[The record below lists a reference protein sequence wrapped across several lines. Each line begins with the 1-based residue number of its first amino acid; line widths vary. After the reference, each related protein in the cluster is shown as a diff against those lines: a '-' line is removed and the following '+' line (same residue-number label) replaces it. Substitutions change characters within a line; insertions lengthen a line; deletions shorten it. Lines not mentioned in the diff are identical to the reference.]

1 MPRNI
6 MAALN
11 TVPNGKAPKNPFDL
25 GNFETFHQKG
35 GQLNVAG
42 VRETMPNSD
51 YRMSVDAFTRTQLC
65 NTANFARMKENYYFV
80 FVPFGLVCSNAYQM
94 LVQRKQPYSA
104 RDFGTTQFPYF
115 SLKVVLK
122 RCLEI
127 AHLDL
132 TQTANAKFRDVHGF
146 NIGLGA
152 FKLLDMLGYGCY
164 LDIVESTFKS
174 SQALT
179 VDQAKA
185 IFDTINYQP
194 NALAIGAYQM
204 IWYYFFRNDI
214 YDNNVT
220 AKIFNFDDVVAASP
234 GSEPTSNYDILAVR
248 DVDDFIIDCL
258 QLRYV
263 PYKNDVF
270 MGAMPGTQYG
280 AVSTVSL
287 TQTLPLVISGS
298 ASLSGITGNDAGR
311 HNAGRYVD
319 GVWSSIT
326 AEEASELSD
335 GVFVG
340 RNPSDSK
347 LNPYSLRIG
356 EIMLQHD
363 QSGVVDNAIYSG
375 WSKDSSAYLDTHNHI
390 LSGSATLSTSGSINS
405 GSSLFD
411 VLQLVEAQAIQK
423 WRQKSM
429 LAGNKTADQF
439 RAHHGEVPRHLI
451 DHIPDFI
458 GSVDNVIQVTE
469 ITSQADTASASDE
482 SNLGEIRGRG
492 YGASDNKVFNFHADD
507 YGYVFLLHA
516 IVPEN
521 TYSSFGLDKKNTKLY
536 YTDFYQEEF
545 MNIGLE
551 ALPNYQLNITDS
563 VGEPF
568 PFPGPH
574 GQGGDTFPGNGVALR
589 GYVPRY
595 YEYKQY
601 ISKVH
606 GMFNPSRLSTYDHG
620 VSDLFGYSDMQSF
633 VMPRADLVIPLNTS
647 LIQFNFLVWTLSKLY
662 VNPTLFD
669 SIFAENADSH
679 ELTDNFFSHVRFNC
693 DALQP
698 VSVLGLP
705 QF

>member
-1 MPRNI
+1 
-6 MAALN
+6 
-11 TVPNGKAPKNPFDL
+11 
-25 GNFETFHQKG
+25 
-35 GQLNVAG
+35 
-42 VRETMPNSD
+42 
-51 YRMSVDAFTRTQLC
+51 
-65 NTANFARMKENYYFV
+65 
-80 FVPFGLVCSNAYQM
+80 
-94 LVQRKQPYSA
+94 
-104 RDFGTTQFPYF
+104 
-115 SLKVVLK
+115 
-122 RCLEI
+122 
-127 AHLDL
+127 
-132 TQTANAKFRDVHGF
+132 
-146 NIGLGA
+146 
-152 FKLLDMLGYGCY
+152 
-164 LDIVESTFKS
+164 
-174 SQALT
+174 
-179 VDQAKA
+179 
-185 IFDTINYQP
+185 
-194 NALAIGAYQM
+194 
-204 IWYYFFRNDI
+204 
-214 YDNNVT
+214 
-220 AKIFNFDDVVAASP
+220 
-234 GSEPTSNYDILAVR
+234 
-248 DVDDFIIDCL
+248 
-258 QLRYV
+258 
-263 PYKNDVF
+263 
-270 MGAMPGTQYG
+270 
-280 AVSTVSL
+280 
-287 TQTLPLVISGS
+287 
-298 ASLSGITGNDAGR
+298 
-311 HNAGRYVD
+311 
-319 GVWSSIT
+319 
-326 AEEASELSD
+326 
-335 GVFVG
+335 
-340 RNPSDSK
+340 
-347 LNPYSLRIG
+347 
-356 EIMLQHD
+356 
-363 QSGVVDNAIYSG
+363 
-375 WSKDSSAYLDTHNHI
+375 
-390 LSGSATLSTSGSINS
+390 
-405 GSSLFD
+405 
-411 VLQLVEAQAIQK
+411 
-423 WRQKSM
+423 M

-458 GSVDNVIQVTE
+458 GSVDNAIQVTE
-469 ITSQADTASASDE
+469 ITSQADTATASDE

-507 YGYVFLLHA
+507 YGYVFLLHS

-563 VGEPF
+563 VGAPF

-601 ISKVH
+601 VSKVH

-647 LIQFNFLVWTLSKLY
+647 LIQFNYLIWTLSKLY